1 MDFVIICSNSSFD
14 ARTTKSPYKSSLT
27 DIRQAVRSVEQ
38 YLKTAEQ
45 VFSLNSN
52 ESDEFYR
59 RKMKAACRRD
69 TEVWTPPL
77 MTSTST
83 SYSTTTT
90 NNNNDSRGQTTFS
103 APVIITESNSDLSV
117 TLD

>member
-1 MDFVIICSNSSFD
+1 MIFSNSSFD

-45 VFSLNSN
+45 VFSLNPN

-77 MTSTST
+77 MTSTWT
-83 SYSTTTT
+83 SYSTTTTTT